1 MVNPKGNVYFL
12 QGNEAIVKGAIAV
25 GVRFYAGYPITPSTE
40 IAEILSE
47 ELPKLGGKYIQ
58 MEDEI
63 GSIACVIGAS
73 IAGLKAMT
81 ATSGPGFSLM
91 QENIGFACMAEVPC
105 VIVNVQRVGPS
116 TGIPTHPAQGD
127 MMQARW
133 GTHGDHPIVAL
144 APSSVKECFDL
155 TIKAFNLSEKYRVPV
170 IILSDEIIG
179 HMREKVELPAPDSVE
194 IINRIK
200 PSVPPEWY
208 KPYDETS
215 NGVPPM
221 ANFGEGYRY
230 NITGLTHDRMG
241 FPTLRADETREL
253 MGRLMKK
260 TTYFKSDIIMME
272 EFMLRDAEI
281 MVFAYGSVAR
291 VAMAAIRM
299 ARERGIKVGLLK
311 PLTVW
316 PFPKIQVE
324 RLSKKINT
332 VIVAEL
338 NAGQMVYEVERVVK
352 KDARVERLNKYDGE
366 LFTPG
371 EILDKIMEVV

>member
-1 MVNPKGNVYFL
+1 
-12 QGNEAIVKGAIAV
+12 
-25 GVRFYAGYPITPSTE
+25 
-40 IAEILSE
+40 
-47 ELPKLGGKYIQ
+47 
-58 MEDEI
+58 
-63 GSIACVIGAS
+63 
-73 IAGLKAMT
+73 
-81 ATSGPGFSLM
+81 
-91 QENIGFACMAEVPC
+91 
-105 VIVNVQRVGPS
+105 
-116 TGIPTHPAQGD
+116 
-127 MMQARW
+127 
-133 GTHGDHPIVAL
+133 
-144 APSSVKECFDL
+144 
-155 TIKAFNLSEKYRVPV
+155 
-170 IILSDEIIG
+170 
-179 HMREKVELPAPDSVE
+179 E

-215 NGVPPM
+215 DGVPPM

-241 FPTLRADETREL
+241 FPTLRADETKEL
-253 MGRLMKK
+253 ISRLMKK

-352 KDARVERLNKYDGE
+352 KDSRVERLNRYDGE

>member
-1 MVNPKGNVYFL
+1 MISPKGNVHFL
-12 QGNEAIVKGAIAV
+12 QGNEAIVKGAIAA

-58 MEDEI
+58 MEDEM

-133 GTHGDHPIVAL
+133 GTHGDHPIIAL
-144 APSSVKECFDL
+144 VPSSVRECFDL

-179 HMREKVELPAPDSVE
+179 HMREKVELPSQDSIE

-208 KPYDETS
+208 KPYDESS

-241 FPTLRADETREL
+241 FPTLRADETKEL
-253 MGRLMKK
+253 MNRLMKK
-260 TTYFKSDIIMME
+260 TTYFKSDIIMLE

-291 VAMAAIRM
+291 VAKAAVRM
-299 ARERGIKVGLLK
+299 ARESGIKVGLLK
-311 PLTVW
+311 PLTAW

-324 RLSKKINT
+324 KLSRKINT

-338 NAGQMVYEVERVVK
+338 NAGQMVYEVERVIR
-352 KDARVERLNKYDGE
+352 KDARIERLNKFDGE

-371 EILDKIMEVV
+371 EILDKITEVS

>member
-12 QGNEAIVKGAIAV
+12 QGNEAIVKGAIAA

-47 ELPKLGGKYIQ
+47 ELPKLSGKYIQ

-352 KDARVERLNKYDGE
+352 KDARVERLNRYDGE

-371 EILDKIMEVV
+371 EIMDKIMEVV

>member
-1 MVNPKGNVYFL
+1 MVNPKSNVYFL
-12 QGNEAIVKGAIAV
+12 QGNEAIVKGAIAA

-155 TIKAFNLSEKYRVPV
+155 TIKAFNISEKYRVPV

-179 HMREKVELPAPDSVE
+179 HMREKVELPAADSVE

-215 NGVPPM
+215 DGVPPM

-230 NITGLTHDRMG
+230 NITGLTHDKMG
-241 FPTLRADETREL
+241 FPTLRADETKEL
-253 MGRLMKK
+253 MSRLMKK

>member
-1 MVNPKGNVYFL
+1 MVNPKSNVYFL
-12 QGNEAIVKGAIAV
+12 QGNEAIVKGAIAA

-73 IAGLKAMT
+73 IAGLKAIT

-155 TIKAFNLSEKYRVPV
+155 TIKAFNISEKYRVPV

-179 HMREKVELPAPDSVE
+179 HMREKVELPAADSVE

-215 NGVPPM
+215 DGVPPM

-230 NITGLTHDRMG
+230 NITGLTHDKMG
-241 FPTLRADETREL
+241 FPTLRADETKEL
-253 MGRLMKK
+253 MSRLMKK

>member
-1 MVNPKGNVYFL
+1 MVNPKSNVYFL
-12 QGNEAIVKGAIAV
+12 QGNEAIVKGAIAA

-155 TIKAFNLSEKYRVPV
+155 TIKAFNISEKYRVPV

-215 NGVPPM
+215 DGVPPM

-230 NITGLTHDRMG
+230 NITGLTHDKMG
-241 FPTLRADETREL
+241 FPTLRADETKEL
-253 MGRLMKK
+253 MSRLMKK

-272 EFMLRDAEI
+272 EFMLKDAEI

>member
-1 MVNPKGNVYFL
+1 MANQKGNVYFL

-25 GVRFYAGYPITPSTE
+25 GIRFYAGYPITPSTE

-63 GSIACVIGAS
+63 GSIACVVGAS

-230 NITGLTHDRMG
+230 NITGLTHDKMG

>member
-1 MVNPKGNVYFL
+1 MVNPKSNVYFL
-12 QGNEAIVKGAIAV
+12 QGNEAVVKGAIAA

-155 TIKAFNLSEKYRVPV
+155 TIKAFNISEKYRVPV

-179 HMREKVELPAPDSVE
+179 HMREKVELPAADSVE

-215 NGVPPM
+215 DGVPPM

-230 NITGLTHDRMG
+230 NITGLTHDKMG
-241 FPTLRADETREL
+241 FPTLRADETKEL
-253 MGRLMKK
+253 MSRLMKK

-352 KDARVERLNKYDGE
+352 KDSRVERLNRYDGE

>member
-1 MVNPKGNVYFL
+1 MVNPKSNVYFL
-12 QGNEAIVKGAIAV
+12 QGNEAVVKGAIAA

-155 TIKAFNLSEKYRVPV
+155 TIKAFNISEKYRVPV
-170 IILSDEIIG
+170 VILSDEIIG

-215 NGVPPM
+215 DGVPPM

-253 MGRLMKK
+253 MSRLMKK

-352 KDARVERLNKYDGE
+352 KDSRVERLNRYDGE

>member
-1 MVNPKGNVYFL
+1 MANQKGNVYFL

-25 GVRFYAGYPITPSTE
+25 GMRFYAGYPITPSTE

-63 GSIACVIGAS
+63 GSIACVVGAS

-230 NITGLTHDRMG
+230 NITGLTHDKMG

>member
-1 MVNPKGNVYFL
+1 MANQKGNVYFL

-25 GVRFYAGYPITPSTE
+25 GMRFYAGYPITPSTE

-63 GSIACVIGAS
+63 GSIACVVGAS

-230 NITGLTHDRMG
+230 NITGLTHDKMG

-352 KDARVERLNKYDGE
+352 KDARVERLNRYDGE